1 MLKMKK
7 LNNISASEK
16 IYVTKDKIYA
26 STDGSF
32 IKCSIDGSKLET
44 FDFHCESQIYTF
56 KSDVLAYIDEKSL
69 KVDQLKKD
77 LNLVSLS
84 FVKNRISSI
93 ALSPSA
99 LHTII
104 GNEDGTVNVVH
115 NISASSILKFTLFS
129 NGDVVDFVDF
139 LEENIIM
146 GSTKKH
152 ILLVNILEKGVIA
165 KIAAKGIIT
174 SLITS
179 NNKII
184 YSTREKDIYLVDIKD
199 LTNISTSRI
208 ATLED
213 NVEDLLFSFYKSSI
227 LVRTKKNLFQIDFE
241 SNIETLDI
249 DVENASN
256 VSIIDSNSLIIGFET
271 SSTIVEGIASK
282 KILEEDEEEAFFR
295 PPIKP
300 SPKVNK
306 NLIRFLTVD
315 DSATIRLVIRKS
327 IMNNFENVEV
337 HEANDGL
344 EAMAHLAKNPNTD
357 VVLLDWNMPNM
368 NGKEVVDA
376 VSKIDELSHV
386 KIIMATTEGAKEK
399 VKEMLSKGVKGY
411 LVKPFRPNSV
421 IPMIEKLIEVVQNE
435 RIANE

>member
-1 MLKMKK
+1 MLKRKK
-7 LNNISASEK
+7 LDKIPASKK
-16 IYVTKDKIYA
+16 IYTNKGYVYA
-26 STDGSF
+26 ANDSSFLKSTLDGSE
-32 IKCSIDGSKLET
+32 LET
-44 FDFHCESQIYTF
+44 FDFHCENQIYTF
-56 KSDVLAYIDEKSL
+56 KSDVLAYIDDKSL

-129 NGDVVDFVDF
+129 NGDAVEFVDF

-152 ILLVNILEKGVIA
+152 ILLINILEKGVIA

-174 SLITS
+174 SIITS

-184 YSTREKDIYLVDIKD
+184 YATREKDIYLVDIKD
-199 LTNISTSRI
+199 LTNISTTRI
-208 ATLED
+208 TSLED
-213 NVEDLLFSFYKSSI
+213 NIEDLLFSFYKSSI
-227 LVRTKKNLFQIDFE
+227 FARTKKSLFQIDFE
-241 SNIETLDI
+241 SNIETLDV
-249 DVENASN
+249 DVEDASN
-256 VSIIDSNSLIIGFET
+256 ISIIDSNSLIIGFES
-271 SSTIVEGIASK
+271 SSTVIEGIASK

-315 DSATIRLVIRKS
+315 DSATIRLVIKKS
-327 IMNNFENVEV
+327 IMNNFKNVEV

-344 EAMAHLAKNPNTD
+344 EAMAHLSKNPNTD

-368 NGKEVVDA
+368 NGEEVVNA
-376 VSKIDELSHV
+376 VSKISELSHV
-386 KIIMATTEGAKEK
+386 KIIMATTEGAKDK
-399 VKEMLSKGVKGY
+399 VTEMLSKGVKGY

-421 IPMIEKLIEVVQNE
+421 IPMVEKLIELIQNE